1 MEFDNVRRNETRPR
15 SDDTMS
21 SCKYITTDKVIV
33 SKDDI
38 TSREEIYKSRYPKDR
53 DVGRIVIE
61 EIPDEKEIPK
71 YDISR
76 KPIDKRISSEKTVMH
91 YEVKDDARMRVKE
104 NVVKVGALDVT
115 EFEKRPVESKGIEER
130 VTTYKE
136 RVEEARKVLKIKC
149 LDVL

>member
-1 MEFDNVRRNETRPR
+1 
-15 SDDTMS
+15 
-21 SCKYITTDKVIV
+21 
-33 SKDDI
+33 
-38 TSREEIYKSRYPKDR
+38 
-53 DVGRIVIE
+53 
-61 EIPDEKEIPK
+61 
-71 YDISR
+71 
-76 KPIDKRISSEKTVMH
+76 
-91 YEVKDDARMRVKE
+91 MRVKE